1 MRIVSCQQILLA
13 QAESLPSLYALLSS
27 LSQVTLLKLLSRQVS
42 AAAED
47 QNASHAGPDLTD
59 SLDALLDAYMSLKN

>member
-1 MRIVSCQQILLA
+1 MVSCRQIFLALPENLLI
-13 QAESLPSLYALLSS
+13 LYALLSS
-27 LSQVTLLKLLSRQVS
+27 LSQATLLKLLSRQES
-42 AAAED
+42 AATEG